1 MAKIKEQQELKKG
14 ESKFHLVGKALVN
27 DYTFNIDSE
36 SKNSPYT
43 YSSMKLG
50 VETPNQGTVFGEM
63 MGGFS
68 TDPKKK
74 NVIYVHGKKMND
86 NGKEVDDYQTRW
98 EMDWDDRL
106 NESMYEEVGRNCFIE
121 IGVEKDAKDKTFYKQ
136 FLSEYDAIAYLKEHL
151 EQDMVVS
158 VSGDIVYSQYDGS
171 TQSKKQ
177 IKKVVLS
184 KLPEEKHG
192 AFFTQTILVDSD
204 SVEKLDK
211 EKMTYGISA
220 NVVDYVSK
228 PLVDGK
234 KVDVKGNVVY
244 PKRFELEHKDDE
256 KTAKLIKKLFGA
268 KKDEVWELTVEG
280 VISKGASLVTVTVED
295 LPEDIQELIE
305 YGAMTEEEAL
315 EKCVG
320 KGSKTETFVIQR
332 PKIKVVEK
340 DGAKTPL
347 IEINKDKYSRNDYV
361 TFSMLLENAGVVVEA
376 EAEEEIDEDE
386 LDLDALM
393 DDLED

>member
-1 MAKIKEQQELKKG
+1 MAKIKEKQELKKG
-14 ESKFHLVGKALVN
+14 EAKFQLVGKALVN
-27 DYTFNIDSE
+27 DYTFNIDME

-68 TDPKKK
+68 TNPKAK
-74 NVIYVHGKKMND
+74 NVIYVHGKKLNEK
-86 NGKEVDDYQTRW
+86 GTEVDDYQTRW

-106 NESMYEEVGRNCFIE
+106 NEKLYEEVGRNCFLE
-121 IGVEKDAKDKTFYKQ
+121 IGIEKTANDKTFYKQ

-151 EQDMVVS
+151 EKDMVIS
-158 VSGDIVYSQYDGS
+158 VSGDITYSEYDGT
-171 TQSKKQ
+171 TQAKKQ

-192 AFFTQTILVDSD
+192 AFFTQTVLIDSD
-204 SVEKLDK
+204 SVEKIDK
-211 EKMTYGISA
+211 EKSTYGINA
-220 NVVDYVSK
+220 MVVDYVSK
-228 PLVDGK
+228 PKIDGK
-234 KVDVKGNVVY
+234 KLENVKGNVVY
-244 PKRFELEHKDDE
+244 PKRFELEHKDDD

-280 VISKGASLVTVTVED
+280 VISKGASMVTVTVED

-320 KGSKTETFVIQR
+320 KGSKVETFVIQR
-332 PKIKVVEK
+332 PKIKVIEK
-340 DGAKTPL
+340 DGVKTPL
-347 IEINKDKYSRNDYV
+347 IEINKDKYVRTDYV
-361 TFSMLLENAGVVVEA
+361 TFNMLLENAGVVVDA
-376 EAEEEIDEDE
+376 PEEEIDEDE
-386 LDLDALM
+386 LDIDALM
-393 DDLED
+393 DELED